1 MASHNHHV
9 SHSCQPPPLGLDGA
23 MPWPGPIYRQSATCP
38 QSPAQPTHTRKA
50 ASVKSSGSSISRGR
64 KNIAA
69 SVKEFFHGLRPS
81 NCPEQGFT
89 LRHHERD
96 HGHPTIDEI
105 LTGERNTS
113 TAMQPRTTN
122 AQRFTTPRRKSV
134 DSDPG
139 QAEIRH
145 HDPSTSDTI
154 VSEAWNIPVV
164 LPRRDSNISGKSR
177 VKATPTPVRKI
188 TSRWDT
194 KSDDGPKATH
204 HRGDN
209 QISSLDGTWANMG
222 ERRMKSGNVPTFSM
236 PSRKPVPTQ
245 TGSYLPTSSQAPHVS
260 TADSHNVMSSAVP
273 GYNRARSLFLEKQE
287 ARRQRRIL
295 REAGDYLGVTGANP
309 YTGML
314 DNITPRTSIDM
325 TEFRRGSPQPSPKG
339 SSRGEEKRRGT
350 GKRTGPRQPSKLRK
364 ESEQWSSAASP
375 NLSPIVQS
383 QSPSN
388 KSVEPAQT
396 GESATTSHTS
406 NSFLGM
412 ETMAVMVPSGGSLAS
427 ATSFPSNTKSLRLRF
442 HPLIPQRLGPGP
454 MDTGSVPGPTRI
466 KKSFSRIPVPDRC
479 PVSRRMLP
487 GTPMAPVPNSAEVIY
502 PHLDLTNLNPARQ
515 WANMLIEDLSGLE
528 RSIRDST
535 REAKAWASSITQDIS
550 GLGQALHLPQ
560 PQSACTPII
569 TITGCESSPRRQLP
583 SAIKEIWPKRPEA
596 KAPQTARKTSG
607 KKAVK
612 TVQKTLESV
621 TESSSHQTS
630 SLSASA
636 VPKNGS
642 STPLDSPPSMQPS
655 TSPKLT
661 RPDLRHHHSW
671 TASLTADRVAEMVAE
686 DLARASQD
694 ELPKT
699 ASVTISSTQETMR
712 TKDEAKTS
720 RRVSTPR
727 PQEQTGWEMRKTMR
741 KEAEIQDPTNG
752 KRRSPLTST
761 HTRRPSLAKSNSWSS
776 KNQNSADIKTLTQAM
791 VQGAARAA
799 FTQHPANQR
808 TGSEGIPASA
818 SGSDSAST
826 TGQATTGDMNAGEA
840 TGAAENAMAVE
851 LGTSPMTSLL
861 EQRNKRHKR
870 HKLKDSAGHGGDDND
885 GRSRSQDP
893 KSKVSEPQT
902 CQGDGAAASDDLYR
916 LFPGL
921 ALPVRSMVAAGS
933 GGQPFEVPVG
943 VRIVVSVVVTFVA
956 QFVCAY
962 WAFVR
967 PVFHLDSPLHERYAR
982 GQATLG
988 DVVVY
993 VFALMFVFFAG
1004 AAVVWVIRGTVLVCR
1019 LVRAMIGGLAMLAGL

>member
-23 MPWPGPIYRQSATCP
+23 MPWPGPIYRQPATCP

-69 SVKEFFHGLRPS
+69 SVKEFFHSLRPS

-89 LRHHERD
+89 LRHHEHD

-122 AQRFTTPRRKSV
+122 ARRFTTPRQKSV

-139 QAEIRH
+139 EAETRH
-145 HDPSTSDTI
+145 HDPSTPDTI

-177 VKATPTPVRKI
+177 VKATPIPVRKI
-188 TSRWDT
+188 TSRLNT
-194 KSDDGPKATH
+194 RSDDGPKATH

-222 ERRMKSGNVPTFSM
+222 ERRVKSGNIPTFSM

-245 TGSYLPTSSQAPHVS
+245 NRSCLPTSSQAPHVG
-260 TADSHNVMSSAVP
+260 TADSHNVISSAVP

-325 TEFRRGSPQPSPKG
+325 TEFRHGSPQSCPKG
-339 SSRGEEKRRGT
+339 SPRGEEKRRGT
-350 GKRTGPRQPSKLRK
+350 GKRTGPRQPSKLSK

-388 KSVEPAQT
+388 KSVEPAQAGEDGDNGGYGTVRRKPRFSDLIPVQHEISQVTFPPTDSPET
-396 GESATTSHTS
+396 GPWSDGHRFRPGPDWDKEALLQDPSARS
-406 NSFLGM
+406 L
-412 ETMAVMVPSGGSLAS
+412 PSLAQDVARNPYGTRPQQRRGHLPTFGPHEPEPSLPMGKYADRGSEWPGAQYPGQHQRSQGMGEFHSPGHQWVGAGAPHPTTPICLHTHHHHYWLRVQSSPS
-427 ATSFPSNTKSLRLRF
+427 APLRHKGNL
-442 HPLIPQRLGPGP
+442 PQRTRSQGP
-454 MDTGSVPGPTRI
+454 S
-466 KKSFSRIPVPDRC
+466 K
-479 PVSRRMLP
+479 
-487 GTPMAPVPNSAEVIY
+487 
-502 PHLDLTNLNPARQ
+502 
-515 WANMLIEDLSGLE
+515 
-528 RSIRDST
+528 
-535 REAKAWASSITQDIS
+535 
-550 GLGQALHLPQ
+550 
-560 PQSACTPII
+560 
-569 TITGCESSPRRQLP
+569 
-583 SAIKEIWPKRPEA
+583 
-596 KAPQTARKTSG
+596 G
-607 KKAVK
+607 KKDVGK
-612 TVQKTLESV
+612 ES
-621 TESSSHQTS
+621 
-630 SLSASA
+630 
-636 VPKNGS
+636 
-642 STPLDSPPSMQPS
+642 
-655 TSPKLT
+655 
-661 RPDLRHHHSW
+661 
-671 TASLTADRVAEMVAE
+671 
-686 DLARASQD
+686 SQD
-694 ELPKT
+694 E
-699 ASVTISSTQETMR
+699 SRDVRIRNRIVVTPDIVPVAERRTQERLFDAAGFPSQHATER
-712 TKDEAKTS
+712 IAET
-720 RRVSTPR
+720 
-727 PQEQTGWEMRKTMR
+727 RKTRSPSSPQLDCITDRGPGCRDGGRRSGTCFPGRVAKSSQRYYIVNPRDNAHGGLGENLRARVDASSSGTAGLGDAQDDEEGGGHPRSKKR
-741 KEAEIQDPTNG
+741 KETA
-752 KRRSPLTST
+752 TS
-761 HTRRPSLAKSNSWSS
+761 HSKSWSS
-776 KNQNSADIKTLTQAM
+776 KNQNSVDIKTLMQAM
-791 VQGAARAA
+791 VHGAARAA

-826 TGQATTGDMNAGEA
+826 TGQAITGDMKAGEA
-840 TGAAENAMAVE
+840 TGAAENATAVE
-851 LGTSPMTSLL
+851 LGTSPITSLP

-921 ALPVRSMVAAGS
+921 ALPVRSMVAVGS
-933 GGQPFEVPVG
+933 GGPPFEVPVG

-956 QFVCAY
+956 QFVCGY

-967 PVFHLDSPLHERYAR
+967 PVFHLDSPLHKRYAR

-1019 LVRAMIGGLAMLAGL
+1019 LVRAIIGGLAMLAGL

>member
-23 MPWPGPIYRQSATCP
+23 MPWPGPIYRQPATCP

-69 SVKEFFHGLRPS
+69 SVKEFFHSLRPS

-89 LRHHERD
+89 LRHHEHD

-122 AQRFTTPRRKSV
+122 ARRFTTPRQKSV

-139 QAEIRH
+139 EAETRH
-145 HDPSTSDTI
+145 HDPSTPDTI

-177 VKATPTPVRKI
+177 VKATPIPVRKI
-188 TSRWDT
+188 TSRLNT
-194 KSDDGPKATH
+194 RSDDGPKATH

-222 ERRMKSGNVPTFSM
+222 ERRVKSGNIPTFSM

-245 TGSYLPTSSQAPHVS
+245 NRSCLPTSSQAPHVG
-260 TADSHNVMSSAVP
+260 TADSHNVISSAVP

-325 TEFRRGSPQPSPKG
+325 TEFRHGSPQSCPKG
-339 SSRGEEKRRGT
+339 SPRGEEKRRGT
-350 GKRTGPRQPSKLRK
+350 GKRTGPRQPSKLSK
-364 ESEQWSSAASP
+364 ESEQC
-375 NLSPIVQS
+375 

-388 KSVEPAQT
+388 KSVEPAQA

-442 HPLIPQRLGPGP
+442 HPLIPRRLGPGP
-454 MDTGSVPGPTRI
+454 MDTGSVPGPTGI
-466 KKSFSRIPVPDRC
+466 KKPFSRIPVPDRC
-479 PVSRRMLP
+479 PVSRKMLP
-487 GTPMAPVPNSAEVIY
+487 GTPMAPVPSSGEVTY
-502 PHLDLTNLNPARQ
+502 PHLDLTNLNPACQ

-535 REAKAWASSITQDIS
+535 REAKAWASSIAQDIS
-550 GLGQALHLPQ
+550 GLGQALHIPQ

-583 SAIKEIWPKRPEA
+583 SVIKEICPKGPEA
-596 KAPQTARKTSG
+596 KAPQKARKTSG

-612 TVQKTLESV
+612 TNQETSESV
-621 TESSSHQTS
+621 TVSSSHQTS
-630 SLSASA
+630 SLSPSA

-642 STPLDSPPSMQPS
+642 STPLDSPPSMQPNV
-655 TSPKLT
+655 SPKLA
-661 RPDLRHHHSW
+661 RPDLHHHHSW
-671 TASLTADRVAEMVAE
+671 TASLTADRVAEMAAE

-694 ELPKT
+694 ELPKA
-699 ASVTISSTQETMR
+699 AS
-712 TKDEAKTS
+712 AKTS
-720 RRVSTPR
+720 GRVSTPR
-727 PQEQTGWEMRKTMR
+727 PREQPGWEMRKTMR
-741 KEAEIQDPTNG
+741 KEADIQDPRNG
-752 KRRSPLTST
+752 KRRPPLTST
-761 HTRRPSLAKSNSWSS
+761 YTRRPSLAKSKSWSS
-776 KNQNSADIKTLTQAM
+776 KNQNSVDIKTLMQAM
-791 VQGAARAA
+791 VHGAARAA

-826 TGQATTGDMNAGEA
+826 TGQAITGDMKAGEA
-840 TGAAENAMAVE
+840 TGAAENATAVE
-851 LGTSPMTSLL
+851 LGTSPITSLP

-921 ALPVRSMVAAGS
+921 ALPVRSMVAVGS
-933 GGQPFEVPVG
+933 GGPPFEVPVG

-956 QFVCAY
+956 QFVCGY

-967 PVFHLDSPLHERYAR
+967 PVFHLDSPLHKRYAR

-1019 LVRAMIGGLAMLAGL
+1019 LVRAIIGGLAMLAGL